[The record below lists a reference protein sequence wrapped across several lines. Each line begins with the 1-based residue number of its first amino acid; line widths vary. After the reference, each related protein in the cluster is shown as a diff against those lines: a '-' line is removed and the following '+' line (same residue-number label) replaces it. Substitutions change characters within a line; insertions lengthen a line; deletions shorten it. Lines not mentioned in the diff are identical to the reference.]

1 MLVPVVLIL
10 YFLTSIGFI
19 LYLFTRNIPIL
30 TAARLSFILCVTAHL
45 TFIIALG
52 IRMQHIPLSSPAQGM
67 NMMVFIAS
75 VVFMSLVWKKATTV
89 LMAFYLP
96 IATFAIGL
104 IAPSIGQEP
113 GVFIESSQ
121 YWYGLHT
128 LSVIGGEALFV
139 VAFITSVVYLIHE
152 RIIRKGRI
160 HAAASGLPPLAVL
173 DKILYSCL
181 SLGFVAISIGMIMG
195 ALWASSLD
203 VSLESI
209 APKAS
214 AGAIMWF
221 VFALGVHQRFAIGWR
236 GSRTAIIT
244 VIGFCLMIIGFIGVN
259 LAFPNAHG
267 IGLLP

>member
-1 MLVPVVLIL
+1 MLISVVLIL
-10 YFLTSIGFI
+10 YLLASIGFI
-19 LYLFTRNIPIL
+19 LYLFTRNTL
-30 TAARLSFILCVTAHL
+30 LLNAARGFFILCTAAHL
-45 TFIIALG
+45 GFIISLWVR
-52 IRMQHIPLSSPAQGM
+52 IQHLPISSPAQAM
-67 NMMVFIAS
+67 NMVVFFAS
-75 VVFMSLVWKKATTV
+75 VVFMSLIWKKTTAV
-89 LMAFYLP
+89 LMAFFLP
-96 IATFAIGL
+96 VATFAIGL
-104 IAPSIGQEP
+104 IAPSVGQDP
-113 GVFIESSQ
+113 GIFVESSR

-139 VAFITSVVYLIHE
+139 VAFITSIVYLIHE
-152 RIIRKGRI
+152 RNIRKGLI
-160 HAAASGLPPLAVL
+160 HAAAGGFPPLAIL

-181 SLGFVAISIGMIMG
+181 ALGFVAISIGMILG

-203 VSLESI
+203 VPFESI

-244 VIGFCLMIIGFIGVN
+244 VIGFSLMIIGFIGVN

>member
-1 MLVPVVLIL
+1 MLVIAVLVL
-10 YFLTSIGFI
+10 YFLASIGFI
-19 LYLFTRNIPIL
+19 LYLFTRNIPVL
-30 TAARLSFILCVTAHL
+30 TAARLSFILCVAAHL
-45 TFIIALG
+45 ALIMALG
-52 IRMQHIPLSSPAQGM
+52 IRMQHIPISSPAQGM

-104 IAPSIGQEP
+104 IAPSIVQEP